1 MKDRS
6 EQITRKKSNIGD
18 TCNAGRRKK
27 FLTKYR
33 EYLQKDKRHY
43 YIHEVRTGH
52 YSFAKNI
59 LEGEKELWEIRNTAA
74 EIKNLEEEIF
84 QEVKKIHGK

>member
-1 MKDRS
+1 M
-6 EQITRKKSNIGD
+6 QCRKK
-18 TCNAGRRKK
+18 KK
-27 FLTKYR
+27 FLTKYH

-59 LEGEKELWEIRNTAA
+59 LGGKKEL
-74 EIKNLEEEIF
+74 
-84 QEVKKIHGK
+84 